1 MNIRA
6 LLAFGLALPLGGL
19 PIAAGHAADAVAA
32 APAPHD
38 GTHDFDFHMGMWATH
53 ISRLLH
59 PLSGSTEWTAYD
71 GVSTVRPVWNG
82 KASLFELE
90 ASGPAGHLE
99 GVGLRLYDP
108 TAHQWN
114 LNWTNSSLGKLDG
127 ALIGEFRGG
136 RGEFYGQDTFNG
148 RTILVRNG
156 FYDIKPNSSRF
167 EQAFSADYGKTW
179 ETNWIMSF
187 DRAAAPAGSQD
198 K

>member
-6 LLAFGLALPLGGL
+6 LLALGLALTLSSL
-19 PIAAGHAADAVAA
+19 PIDAGRAADVVVA
-32 APAPHD
+32 PPTPHD
-38 GTHDFDFHMGMWATH
+38 GTHDFDFHMGMWRTH
-53 ISRLLH
+53 ISRLVH
-59 PLSGSTEWTAYD
+59 PLSGSSEWTAYD
-71 GVSTVRPVWNG
+71 GVSTVRSVWNG

-108 TAHQWN
+108 TAYQWN
-114 LNWTNSSLGKLDG
+114 LNWTNSSIGKLDG
-127 ALIGEFRGG
+127 ALIGDFHDG
-136 RGEFYGQDTFNG
+136 RGEFFGQDTLNG

-179 ETNWIMSF
+179 ETNWIMTF
-187 DRAAAPAGSQD
+187 DRATSPE

>member
-6 LLAFGLALPLGGL
+6 LLALGLALTLSGL
-19 PIAAGHAADAVAA
+19 PIDGGRAADVVVA
-32 APAPHD
+32 PPTPHD
-38 GTHDFDFHMGMWATH
+38 GTHDFDFHMGVWKTH
-53 ISRLLH
+53 ISRLMH
-59 PLSGSTEWTAYD
+59 PLSGSSEWTAYD

-108 TAHQWN
+108 AARQWN
-114 LNWTNSSLGKLDG
+114 LNWTNSSIGKLD
-127 ALIGEFRGG
+127 APMVGEFRNG
-136 RGEFYGQDTFNG
+136 RGEFYGPDMLNG

-167 EQAFSADYGKTW
+167 EQAFSADGGKTW
-179 ETNWIMSF
+179 EINWIMTF
-187 DRAAAPAGSQD
+187 DRATPPT

>member
-6 LLAFGLALPLGGL
+6 FLALGLALTLGGL
-19 PIAAGHAADAVAA
+19 PVDAGRAADVVVP
-32 APAPHD
+32 PAPHD
-38 GTHDFDFHMGMWATH
+38 GAHDFDFHMGVWKTH
-53 ISRLLH
+53 ISRLIR
-59 PLSGSTEWTAYD
+59 PLSGSSEWTAYD
-71 GVSTVRPVWNG
+71 GISTVRPVWNG

-108 TAHQWN
+108 TARQWN
-114 LNWTNSSLGKLDG
+114 LNWTNSRIGKLD
-127 ALIGEFRGG
+127 APMVGEFRDR
-136 RGEFYGQDTFNG
+136 RGEFYGPDTLNG

-167 EQAFSADYGKTW
+167 EQAFSADGGKTW
-179 ETNWIMSF
+179 ETNWIMTF
-187 DRAAAPAGSQD
+187 DRATPTD

>member
-6 LLAFGLALPLGGL
+6 LLVLGLALTLSGL
-19 PIAAGHAADAVAA
+19 PINAGRAADTVVAP
-32 APAPHD
+32 PAPHD
-38 GTHDFDFHMGMWATH
+38 GTHDFDFHMGVWKTH
-53 ISRLLH
+53 ISRLIH
-59 PLSGSTEWTAYD
+59 PLSGSSEWTAYD
-71 GVSTVRPVWNG
+71 GVSTVRSVWNG

-108 TAHQWN
+108 TARQWN
-114 LNWTNSSLGKLDG
+114 LNWTNSSIGKLD
-127 ALIGEFRGG
+127 APMVGEFRDG
-136 RGEFYGQDTFNG
+136 RGEFYGPDTLNG

-167 EQAFSADYGKTW
+167 EQAFSADGGKTW
-179 ETNWIMSF
+179 ETNWIMTF
-187 DRAAAPAGSQD
+187 DRATPTD

>member
-6 LLAFGLALPLGGL
+6 LLALGLALTLSGL
-19 PIAAGHAADAVAA
+19 PIDAGRAADVVVA
-32 APAPHD
+32 PPTPQD
-38 GTHDFDFHMGMWATH
+38 GRHDFDFHMGVWKTH
-53 ISRLLH
+53 ISRLIH
-59 PLSGSTEWTAYD
+59 PLSGSSVWTAYD
-71 GVSTVRPVWNG
+71 GVSTVRSVWNG

-108 TAHQWN
+108 AARQWN
-114 LNWTNSSLGKLDG
+114 LNWTNSSIGKLD
-127 ALIGEFRGG
+127 APMVGEFRNG
-136 RGEFYGQDTFNG
+136 RGEFYGPDTLNS

-167 EQAFSADYGKTW
+167 EQAFSPDGGKTW
-179 ETNWIMSF
+179 ETNWIMTF
-187 DRAAAPAGSQD
+187 DRATPMG